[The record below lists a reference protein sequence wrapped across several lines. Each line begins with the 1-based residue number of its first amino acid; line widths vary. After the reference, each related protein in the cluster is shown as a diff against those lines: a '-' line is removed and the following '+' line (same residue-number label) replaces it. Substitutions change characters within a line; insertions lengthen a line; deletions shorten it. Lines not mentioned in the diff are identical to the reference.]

1 MELVRNPFFLLEA
14 TMRDDRRHILEL
26 AEKKLLLSDESTVRE
41 AAATLTNPRKRLTAE
56 VGWLP
61 GLGPKRIV
69 EALAVLEENPADL
82 LKEGSLPALARAN
95 LLADGLVR
103 SLEILSLDDV
113 AEWIVELAKA
123 HEELDTEQT
132 AMLLN
137 EERSVAG
144 FPEILDLRHVDSAL
158 QTRRQYFRQATKG
171 ALDRLPSASLVKVV
185 TLAVDQATNNGSVH
199 APILIDDLVD
209 SFEVEA
215 QGFFEKETKNIVAL
229 VQEVRDAAEN
239 EKSETVIDCIVAKLE
254 KVVKNWDTVA
264 QPIQIST
271 RSRGL
276 SHDLSHEVA
285 GEIRGLSVELF
296 NKHGLLALS
305 KRLTALQQEVFAE
318 VDKVVE
324 QSEEDASALDE
335 IAEQRAEFL
344 VQMEAQ
350 VASWKSEI
358 TYEADIGLVF
368 KDKLRISPDGVQWK
382 ETKLSLEEITRV
394 RWGGTEH
401 SINGIPTGTTY
412 NIFVGGPWVGIRI
425 NLRKKQ
431 VYSEFIDR
439 LWKTAGVRLLTE
451 MLEGLKEGKRYLF
464 GTAVIADYGVE
475 LERRHFFAANECVFC
490 KWADLVIGNG
500 AGTFYIA
507 KKDEKKVAVE
517 LPYQEIDNVHILEAA
532 MRVFWKNASPRLSD
546 LLTQSR

>member
-1 MELVRNPFFLLEA
+1 MELAQNPFFVLGA
-14 TMRDDRRHILEL
+14 TMRDDRRRILEL
-26 AEKKLLLSDESTVRE
+26 AEQKTLLSDENSVRE
-41 AAATLTNPRKRLTAE
+41 ATATLTNPRKRLAAE

-69 EALAVLEENPADL
+69 EALAVLEASPVDL
-82 LKEGSLPALARAN
+82 RKQESLPVLARAN
-95 LLADGLVR
+95 LLANGLAH
-103 SLEILSLDDV
+103 SLKVLSLGDV
-113 AEWIVELAKA
+113 AQWIVDLAKA
-123 HEELDTEQT
+123 HEELDAEQT
-132 AMLLN
+132 AVLLN

-144 FPEILDLRHVDSAL
+144 FPEISDLQHVGSEL
-158 QTRRQYFRQATKG
+158 QARRQYFRQAIKG
-171 ALDRLPSASLVKVV
+171 ALDRLPAASLVKVV
-185 TLAVDQATNNGSVH
+185 TLAVDQATDNGSVH

-215 QGFFEKETKNIVAL
+215 QDFFEKETKNIVVL
-229 VQEVRDAAEN
+229 VQGVRAAAGA
-239 EKSETVIDCIVAKLE
+239 EKNNVDIDSLVTKLE

-276 SHDLSHEVA
+276 SHDRSHEVA
-285 GEIRGLSVELF
+285 GEIRGLAVELF
-296 NKHGLLALS
+296 NEHGLLDFS

-318 VDKVVE
+318 VDRVVE

-335 IAEQRAEFL
+335 IAEQRAQL
-344 VQMEAQ
+344 LANMEAQ
-350 VASWKSEI
+350 IESWKNEI

-368 KDKLRISPDGVQWK
+368 KDKLCISPEGVQWK
-382 ETKLSLEEITRV
+382 GTKISLEEITKV

-401 SINGIPTGTTY
+401 SVNGIPTGTTY
-412 NIFVGGPWVGIRI
+412 NIFVGGDWVGIRVS
-425 NLRKKQ
+425 LRKQ
-431 VYSEFIDR
+431 QIYSEFIGR

-451 MLEGLKEGKRYLF
+451 MLEGLKEGKRYRF

-475 LERRHFFAANECVFC
+475 LERRHLFSSNECVPC
-490 KWADLVIGNG
+490 KWTDLVIGNG

-507 KKDEKKVAVE
+507 KKDERKVAVE

-532 MRVFWKNASPRLSD
+532 MRVFWKKASPRLSD
-546 LLTQSR
+546 LLKQSH